1 MKALTKTRLVQ
12 KASLFFW
19 PVWLFWLFA
28 FSWALFAQEH
38 VHADGSV
45 HKDHGDEP
53 TAAAP
58 KVAKGSSVA
67 ESKKYEL
74 ALHYEGLKKGEM
86 MKMKLFISDYE
97 TNRPLENVQMSITSP
112 DIPKQKFEVKPLKKG
127 VYEVSG
133 VFPQYQSYTLT
144 VQITDGPNGADLLA
158 LTGVWVIDEQAAVGS
173 ETSTATGEW
182 WQNVWLVG
190 GICFGLGLLLMYLFT
205 KRRSPKLFGL
215 LLMMASLLPTS
226 NAPEAIAQNSQQPQN
241 EETSASK
248 AAGTE
253 FDVPKDTQ
261 FLFEMLTERRVQ
273 GSFAE
278 SVRLYGTVVPSSG
291 GQAVV
296 QSRQVGK
303 IIAMSVR
310 VGQKV
315 GKGQTL
321 ATVEQNL
328 DVSQQVSLQ
337 AERNNLIAELE
348 AARKDSERLK
358 KIEDIAAKRDVS
370 EADARLQKAQ
380 ENLKVFDGIIK
391 NGKGNAR
398 YFALTAPISGIVG
411 TFNVAIGS
419 TVNLGETLFTITNL
433 QKVYVE
439 AQAFGDNARQIKNAK
454 QFIVESTAGTERS
467 TSLRPLSDPQ
477 AVNVQNQSQRILFEL
492 DNPDGVFKIG
502 EYVNVRAGISQDTQ
516 VLALPNTAISDLNGK
531 PVVFTKKSPEK
542 MEVHYVQTGRSN
554 GEYTTI
560 LQGLSPDERVV
571 VSGTYQ
577 LKMIYLNQ

>member
-12 KASLFFW
+12 KASLFFC
-19 PVWLFWLFA
+19 LFCQFA
-28 FSWALFAQEH
+28 FSAILFAQEH

-45 HKDHGDEP
+45 HKDHGAEP

-86 MKMKLFISDYE
+86 MKMKLYISDYE

-112 DIPKQKFEVKPLKKG
+112 DIPKRKFEVKSLKKG

-133 VFPQYQSYTLT
+133 IFPEYQNYTLT
-144 VQITDGPNGADLLA
+144 VQITNGPNGADLLA
-158 LTGVWVIDEQAAVGS
+158 LTGVWVIDEQAA
-173 ETSTATGEW
+173 EAAKTPTDTAQW
-182 WQNVWLVG
+182 WKNVWLVG
-190 GICFGLGLLLMYLFT
+190 GLCFGLGLLLMYLFI
-205 KRRSPKLFGL
+205 KIRSPKLFGL
-215 LLMMASLLPTS
+215 LLMTASLLPTS

-241 EETSASK
+241 EEASASK

-296 QSRQVGK
+296 QSQQVGK
-303 IIAMSVR
+303 IVAMSAR

-315 GKGQTL
+315 AKGQTL
-321 ATVEQNL
+321 ATVEQTL
-328 DVSQQVSLQ
+328 DASQQVSLQ

-348 AARKDSERLK
+348 AARKDNERLK
-358 KIEDIAAKRDVS
+358 KIADIAAKRDLN
-370 EADARLQKAQ
+370 EAEARLQKAE
-380 ENLKVFDGIIK
+380 ENLKIFENIVK
-391 NGKGNAR
+391 NGKSNAR

-411 TFNVAIGS
+411 TFSVAIGS
-419 TVNLGETLFTITNL
+419 TVNLGEILFTITNL

-454 QFIVESTAGTERS
+454 QFVVESTAGTERS

-516 VLALPNTAISDLNGK
+516 VLALPNAAISDLNGK

-554 GEYTTI
+554 GEYTAI
-560 LQGLSPDERVV
+560 LQGLPPNERVV